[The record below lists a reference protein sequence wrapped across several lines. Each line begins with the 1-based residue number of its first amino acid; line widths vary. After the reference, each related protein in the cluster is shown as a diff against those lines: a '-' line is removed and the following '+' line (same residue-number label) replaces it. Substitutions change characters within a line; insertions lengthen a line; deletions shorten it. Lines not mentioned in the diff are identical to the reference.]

1 MRRNKIVVLLML
13 SLVFGCSSHIFAAN
27 LYVLRAGIGGV
38 QGTSA
43 IPMNINGNLQFSNQI
58 GSELLSL
65 WTPVSG
71 TTTMGRN
78 AIKWYLDPWNTSHK
92 TMWFSSYG
100 GNIRFFTSAMPRLN
114 ILYNGKIGIGKTQPQ
129 YKLDVDGVIRAD
141 EFLIDIPSGADY
153 VFEDSYSLSSLK
165 DVKKYIED
173 SHHLPNVPSA
183 EEMQNNGVNIEEYT
197 ITLLQK
203 VEELTLYTIQQ
214 EEKLKTLNETIN
226 TLKAT
231 QP

>member
-1 MRRNKIVVLLML
+1 MRRNVKVILLML
-13 SLVFGCSSHIFAAN
+13 LAFGFSNHISSAN
-27 LYVLRAGIGGV
+27 LYVLRAGVGGV

-43 IPMNINGNLQFSNQI
+43 IPMNINGNLQFTNQI
-58 GSELLSL
+58 GSELFSL

-78 AIKWYLDPWNTSHK
+78 AIKWYIDPWNTSYK

-100 GNIRFFTSAMPRLN
+100 GNMRFFTSATPRLN
-114 ILYNGKIGIGKTQPQ
+114 ILYNGNIGIGKALPQ
-129 YKLDVDGVIRAD
+129 YKLDVAGVIRAD
-141 EFLIDIPSGADY
+141 EFLIDIQSGADY
-153 VFEDSYSLSSLK
+153 VFEDSYSLTSLRE
-165 DVKKYIED
+165 VKKYVEEN
-173 SHHLPNVPSA
+173 HHLPDVPSA
-183 EEMQNNGVNIEEYT
+183 EEMQNYGVNIEEYT

-203 VEELTLYTIQQ
+203 VEELTLYTIRQ

-226 TLKAT
+226 TLKTT